1 MIIFTQDS
9 YQVQK
14 KINQSADL
22 QLEKFKNIC
31 QHEQLPHAKRLYGP
45 LLDLIIQVVH
55 TFFRMIIL
63 AQDSSTKMT

>member
-22 QLEKFKNIC
+22 QPEKFKNIC

-45 LLDLIIQVVH
+45 LLDLIMEY
-55 TFFRMIIL
+55 T
-63 AQDSSTKMT
+63 

>member
-9 YQVQK
+9 YKNVLLKYGFPAGK
-14 KINQSADL
+14 KKEADIHNRH
-22 QLEKFKNIC
+22 KT
-31 QHEQLPHAKRLYGP
+31 KRLDRP